1 MCGTR
6 DAGLVKEC
14 IAANYGMIEM
24 IDDAVGPIMAAI
36 DRLGQDEDTIVVF
49 TSDHGDMMG
58 DHGLLL
64 KGYLHFKGTL
74 QPPLVILD
82 PTRSPQRTSSL
93 VSSLD
98 LGPTLLDLAGLAPY
112 DGIQGRS
119 VVPILDDASASVR
132 DVVLI
137 EDDMPT
143 LLAGFAGVPAKTRTV
158 VDVDGSKYTRHST
171 GEDMLFDLTVDPDEV
186 QPLSGRDPARRAAMM
201 ERLAGRVDRHRRR
214 RPRCPRHGLSEAH
227 PPAPPA
233 IMPLGPGRCV
243 ARCPDGPLRVHGR
256 QSPELGRSCPTPR
269 KPRHGISPRP
279 LPQ

>member
-1 MCGTR
+1 MWALR
-6 DAGLVKEC
+6 DAALVQEC
-14 IAANYGMIEM
+14 IAVTYGMIEM
-24 IDDAVGPIMAAI
+24 IDDGVGQILAAI
-36 DRLGQDEDTIVVF
+36 DRLGQTEDTIVVF

-74 QPPLVILD
+74 QPPLGD
-82 PTRSPQRTSSL
+82 PRPDPLAPADL
-93 VSSLD
+93 VAGGPEVD

-119 VVPILDDASASVR
+119 VVSILDDASASVR

-186 QPLSGRDPARRAAMM
+186 LPFRPRPRV
-201 ERLAGRVDRHRRR
+201 AGRHDGATR
-214 RPRCPRHGLSEAH
+214 
-227 PPAPPA
+227 
-233 IMPLGPGRCV
+233 GR
-243 ARCPDGPLRVHGR
+243 
-256 QSPELGRSCPTPR
+256 GRSP
-269 KPRHGISPRP
+269 
-279 LPQ
+279 PQTKAGGAPVTV